1 MYNLTTL
8 YINSGRNDGT
18 EIITFIENESTDII
32 FIGEPFTI
40 DNETQDRE
48 GYAKLNTGTM
58 VAGYAKTKVLE
69 DIKKVNE
76 TEHTITVTLRNPE
89 PTSITALYT
98 PPGRTATKFTKML
111 EEIDT
116 N

>member
-69 DIKKVNE
+69 DIQNVTE
-76 TEHTITVTLRNPE
+76 TEHTITITLKNPE
-89 PTSITALYT
+89 PTSITAIYT
-98 PPGRTATKFTKML
+98 SPGRPAKEFTQ
-111 EEIDT
+111 
-116 N
+116 